1 MMLSF
6 LAMTL
11 LLLSWDPPLSSSC
24 AWAEAP
30 LRGRFPQ
37 DLPDPQPLERHTHPG
52 NSGEV
57 WLGVCDP
64 SRAWPQGICL
74 RLAHPAEIPGQD
86 PPGQGAGAERDQRHI
101 RQVGPEPGAEREV
114 PAPRCC
120 HLLHQGTQPLHQG
133 CQPGEEWR
141 LANLGRASPF
151 FSNQV
156 VLKTGHLWS
165 LFSEIFPFCIW
176 FVSTMILLLWHLL
189 SQEEIPSSER
199 SKGLHYKDGHL
210 SSRLKWRGSASG
222 LDKSS
227 QNLWWKR
234 PPCFVNGSYGK
245 NTEGGSAHGRGPWGS
260 DQNCPQS
267 LFYLGPGATC
277 GPWLERLDRMLITK
291 QWALSR
297 PCFNKTTLMEAY
309 IQEQHFVDWHWIFFY
324 ELLSACLLVI
334 GKI

>member
-74 RLAHPAEIPGQD
+74 GLAHPAEIPGQD

-120 HLLHQGTQPLHQG
+120 HLLHQGTQPLPQG

-141 LANLGRASPF
+141 LANLGPAPSFP
-151 FSNQV
+151 
-156 VLKTGHLWS
+156 TS
-165 LFSEIFPFCIW
+165 LSWRQGTYGLCFLESFHFAFGLFQQWFCFCGIFCPRKRYLLQRGAKVCI
-176 FVSTMILLLWHLL
+176 TRMDIYH
-189 SQEEIPSSER
+189 
-199 SKGLHYKDGHL
+199 
-210 SSRLKWRGSASG
+210 
-222 LDKSS
+222 
-227 QNLWWKR
+227 
-234 PPCFVNGSYGK
+234 
-245 NTEGGSAHGRGPWGS
+245 EG
-260 DQNCPQS
+260 
-267 LFYLGPGATC
+267 
-277 GPWLERLDRMLITK
+277 
-291 QWALSR
+291 
-297 PCFNKTTLMEAY
+297 
-309 IQEQHFVDWHWIFFY
+309 
-324 ELLSACLLVI
+324 
-334 GKI
+334 